1 MDAALVRAARD
12 GSQAAFARLVDRH
25 QQALRS
31 FLSRTHGS
39 WVEADDIAQEAFVTA
54 WSMLRRLRDDAGFRP
69 WLFGIAHRKAM
80 TAARSGQR
88 AARRGGQWIEAQDLE
103 RGSELAPED
112 RMALEKALAALP
124 DDQRAAVALCLGEG
138 WSHGEAA
145 EMLGLP
151 LGTVKS
157 HVTRG
162 RDRLLSELGACS

>member
-31 FLSRTHGS
+31 FLRRSHGH
-39 WVEADDIAQEAFVTA
+39 WVDPDDVAQDAFVAA
-54 WSMLRRLRDDAGFRP
+54 WTGLGRLRDDEGFRP
-69 WLFGIAHRKAM
+69 WLFGIAHRKALS
-80 TAARSGQR
+80 AARSGQR
-88 AARRGGQWIEAQDLE
+88 AARRGGQWVEDRE
-103 RGSELAPED
+103 RDGPGGLAPED
-112 RMALEKALAALP
+112 RLTLEKAMSVLP

-138 WSHGEAA
+138 WSHAEAA
-145 EMLGLP
+145 ETLGLP

-162 RDRLLSELGACS
+162 RDRLLAELGACS